1 MIETKQE
8 EQQKRDDGLLL
19 SDKAF
24 YLFVQLLTSSAQH
37 FKRFVQ
43 GFAPSLQCSTSSVQG
58 YYSSPQGSRKSSKF
72 HVHHNTFIH

>member
-8 EQQKRDDGLLL
+8 EHHKRGDGLLL
-19 SDKAF
+19 SHKNF
-24 YLFVQLLTSSAQH
+24 YLFVQLLTSSPQH

-58 YYSSPQGSRKSSKF
+58 FGSSPQGSRKSS
-72 HVHHNTFIH
+72 